1 MSNDPPSI
9 SLPSS
14 RGGNTLGSNKLVSPQ
29 LTQQQLREQRLARFG
44 GEGGGDN
51 DNVNNSLQSQAQAQP
66 HSIKL
71 LPTNSPSH
79 LPMTTTMTTNA
90 SANNEKQ
97 KLANNDNAA
106 TSEII
111 KQDPEEEKEE
121 KEKELS
127 TGNAFGRS
135 ASSTADLNE
144 DEGLQAALALSL
156 GLPMDVEDDDQ
167 NNDVIMSNDEP
178 NNPASAIAS
187 ADGGKIIRNDPQ
199 YFSGRVR
206 TWYET
211 ASPCNNL
218 AFHHC
223 MWDAGV
229 TTGNDKKR
237 WISQG
242 IRFKEEYDDNKSA
255 RTSSLLTAIISSPAV
270 WSLTQQHGGPCG
282 VLAAIQAEFLRIL
295 LFGPRMV
302 HPLSFLSIDIPTHL
316 TNQFTTAPPDMSR
329 QKMRQTLA
337 LSMGII
343 LARCSL
349 MSEANLDDNNTTTEN
364 NDNQTAF
371 LPCPEPIVRL
381 VLPKHEL
388 WDTTTCLEWQHLEP
402 WDRHDEVEGPSN
414 NLFTYTISVNYNTST
429 TGETAL
435 KRQKRSVQD
444 GYESGSDNDL
454 DHLCTELA
462 HATAQFLLETNSLNW
477 FQRPGGVLLMV
488 MSMVFSRGI
497 PKMKSDMDD
506 QTAKLTSNFGHC
518 SQELINLLLTGQA
531 VSNVFDY
538 TLRPSGELICRG
550 IQSRPAIGYMTQLE
564 AMRYLEVG
572 AFYKT
577 PRFPI
582 WVIGSTSHFTVMFS
596 DAAALKESASD
607 ILLERV
613 RRAFKRMDG
622 AAAENGFIQTIQLG
636 DFLQKVGLQNIPEQG
651 VQTLA
656 ALIEVN
662 GAGIILWED
671 LWKRTSRLLTGASL
685 ESILDTDKEI
695 PSLSN
700 SSTIVSAN
708 PALETRN
715 IDAPLTDEEL
725 ARKLQAEW
733 NGETVDLTGT
743 SPLPTPKTTSPTIT
757 NAETFG
763 PTFQLFHYNGLRG
776 GTFKPF
782 RVTRLC
788 ADEAIGASVSL
799 GGSDQASHSG
809 GGLQE
814 ILRTKWPA
822 CKINWITGSSPSID

>member
-135 ASSTADLNE
+135 ASSTADLTE
-144 DEGLQAALALSL
+144 DEDLQAALALSL

-255 RTSSLLTAIISSPAV
+255 RTSSLLTAIISSPAGKSNV
-270 WSLTQQHGGPCG
+270 WIDRRIR
-282 VLAAIQAEFLRIL
+282 IQRKYLLSFVRLESSCSCVRFCNCFMLSFFVRLITNIFL
-295 LFGPRMV
+295 LFVAQYVTIKSCPNAYILKNAISLLV
-302 HPLSFLSIDIPTHL
+302 LVPSVEYCCTYVYFLILSYLVSFLK
-316 TNQFTTAPPDMSR
+316 N
-329 QKMRQTLA
+329 
-337 LSMGII
+337 
-343 LARCSL
+343 
-349 MSEANLDDNNTTTEN
+349 
-364 NDNQTAF
+364 
-371 LPCPEPIVRL
+371 
-381 VLPKHEL
+381 
-388 WDTTTCLEWQHLEP
+388 
-402 WDRHDEVEGPSN
+402 
-414 NLFTYTISVNYNTST
+414 
-429 TGETAL
+429 
-435 KRQKRSVQD
+435 
-444 GYESGSDNDL
+444 ESS
-454 DHLCTELA
+454 
-462 HATAQFLLETNSLNW
+462 
-477 FQRPGGVLLMV
+477 
-488 MSMVFSRGI
+488 
-497 PKMKSDMDD
+497 
-506 QTAKLTSNFGHC
+506 
-518 SQELINLLLTGQA
+518 
-531 VSNVFDY
+531 
-538 TLRPSGELICRG
+538 
-550 IQSRPAIGYMTQLE
+550 
-564 AMRYLEVG
+564 
-572 AFYKT
+572 
-577 PRFPI
+577 
-582 WVIGSTSHFTVMFS
+582 
-596 DAAALKESASD
+596 
-607 ILLERV
+607 
-613 RRAFKRMDG
+613 
-622 AAAENGFIQTIQLG
+622 
-636 DFLQKVGLQNIPEQG
+636 
-651 VQTLA
+651 
-656 ALIEVN
+656 
-662 GAGIILWED
+662 
-671 LWKRTSRLLTGASL
+671 
-685 ESILDTDKEI
+685 
-695 PSLSN
+695 
-700 SSTIVSAN
+700 
-708 PALETRN
+708 
-715 IDAPLTDEEL
+715 
-725 ARKLQAEW
+725 
-733 NGETVDLTGT
+733 
-743 SPLPTPKTTSPTIT
+743 
-757 NAETFG
+757 
-763 PTFQLFHYNGLRG
+763 
-776 GTFKPF
+776 
-782 RVTRLC
+782 
-788 ADEAIGASVSL
+788 
-799 GGSDQASHSG
+799 
-809 GGLQE
+809 
-814 ILRTKWPA
+814 
-822 CKINWITGSSPSID
+822 